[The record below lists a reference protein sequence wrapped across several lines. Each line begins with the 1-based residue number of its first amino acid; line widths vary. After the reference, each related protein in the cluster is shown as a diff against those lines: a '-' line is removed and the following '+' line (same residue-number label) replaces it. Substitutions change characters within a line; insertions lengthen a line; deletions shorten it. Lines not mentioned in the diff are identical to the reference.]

1 MTDADWLAD
10 SLVNQDWN
18 FIKKITYIFDISFK
32 RMRQSLWWFIIFLL
46 KYNHLHK
53 ILFNYLYMLYIYNK
67 LYAYVH
73 FKKCI

>member
-1 MTDADWLAD
+1 MRDADWLAN

-46 KYNHLHK
+46 KYHLHK
-53 ILFNYLYMLYIYNK
+53 ILFNYLYMLYI
-67 LYAYVH
+67 LQQII
-73 FKKCI
+73 CICTL